1 MRIGKI
7 QNLREINVGTTQ
19 NNYFLQKK
27 AAHFS
32 IEQFIYLSLNTT
44 TSHWNI
50 KSFDITYNYQ
60 TKIR

>member
-32 IEQFIYLSLNTT
+32 MITIFNIYLLNV
-44 TSHWNI
+44 SP
-50 KSFDITYNYQ
+50 
-60 TKIR
+60 